1 MNKRTKISFND
12 IIRCFI
18 SIRSLL
24 EQPLM
29 PISSCTVQY
38 IVSKVLIHS
47 PDKTIVMLKPNLR
60 SRYVIKCFNNKVC

>member
-1 MNKRTKISFND
+1 
-12 IIRCFI
+12 
-18 SIRSLL
+18 
-24 EQPLM
+24 M